1 MIKTQDPRTKTMAP
15 KKLTIQ
21 ALRKRLSGVKLL
33 RGTHRRREEGMCAM
47 EMVSW
52 LAGEKHTDHPVCAC
66 PVISAFMRRW
76 NDSIFDTPRRTRLLT
91 PLLPY
96 LLNTRSTPEVEEQR
110 RWLAVDWAVREQAP
124 ALLRI
129 VNHADLAERLEK
141 LEPIVSRATS
151 AAAALVARSVNTE
164 AWSRRGKA
172 RTEWR
177 TEYTAAAAVAAAAA
191 AAAAVAATDVDA
203 VDAAAVAATDVDAV
217 DAVVAAAD
225 TVDTA
230 TDVDAV
236 DAAAAAADTVDTATA
251 AATVATVENSPLGL
265 FSAED
270 WVTIRAAAN
279 KGWDEAY
286 WAARECLTAS
296 GAWQRVHNATLA
308 KFGPVLASRDA
319 SAQALVRSM
328 CALGSG

>member
-1 MIKTQDPRTKTMAP
+1 MTKAP
-15 KKLTIQ
+15 KKLTLPL
-21 ALRKRLSGVKLL
+21 LRKRLAGAKLL
-33 RGTHRRREEGMCAM
+33 RGSHPRREDGMCAM

-52 LAGEKHTDHPVCAC
+52 LAGEKHSDNPVCAC

-129 VNHADLAERLEK
+129 VNHADLAERLEL

-151 AAAALVARSVNTE
+151 DAAALVARSVNTE

-177 TEYTAAAAVAAAAA
+177 TEYTAAAAAAAATDVDAA

-203 VDAAAVAATDVDAV
+203 VDAAAVAATA
-217 DAVVAAAD
+217 AVAAAAAAAADTATD

-230 TDVDAV
+230 TDD
-236 DAAAAAADTVDTATA
+236 
-251 AATVATVENSPLGL
+251 EKSPLDL

-279 KGWDEAY
+279 RGWDEAY

-296 GAWQRVHNATLA
+296 GTWQRVHNATLA
-308 KFGPVLASRDA
+308 KFGPLLVERDA
-319 SAQALVRSM
+319 SAQALVMRM
-328 CALGSG
+328 CALKGLKAGVSDP